1 MGIYHRPGKL
11 KDALAVLATT
21 GARPVAGCTD
31 VFAATEAQDL
41 RGEVLDVTRIEG
53 LRGISETASGWRIGA
68 ATTWRD
74 IVDARLP
81 CAFDM
86 LQQAARE
93 VGGAQVQNAG
103 TVAGNICN
111 ASPAADGMPP
121 LLALGAQVEVASEKR
136 GVHVVELE
144 QFVTGPREIVL
155 RSDELVSA
163 ILIPSNSV
171 RGHSRFLKLGA
182 RKHLVISIAMAAVRL
197 AVENGTIT
205 DAAISVGACGP
216 VAIRAATLEKALIGA
231 STESADQLVSLALL
245 DDALAPISDV
255 RGDAAYREAAALELV
270 QRAIADVLEQ
280 VP

>member
-21 GARPVAGCTD
+21 GAQTVAGCTD

-41 RGEVLDVTRIEG
+41 RGDVLDVTAIEG

-81 CAFDM
+81 RAFDM
-86 LQQAARE
+86 LQQAACE

-121 LLALGAQVEVASEKR
+121 LLALDAQVELVSETGAR
-136 GVHVVELE
+136 VVDLAR
-144 QFVTGPREIVL
+144 FVTGPRKTVL
-155 RSDELVSA
+155 RSGELVSA
-163 ILIPSNSV
+163 VLIPSKSV

-182 RKHLVISIAMAAVRL
+182 RKHLVISIAMVAVRL
-197 AVENGTIT
+197 AVEEGEIT
-205 DAAISVGACGP
+205 DAAICVGACGP
-216 VAIRAATLEKALIGA
+216 VAKRASTLEKALVGA
-231 STESADQLVSLALL
+231 SSEGADQLVSPVLL
-245 DDALAPISDV
+245 EDVLAPISDV
-255 RGDAAYREAAALELV
+255 RGDAVYREAAAQELV

>member
-21 GARPVAGCTD
+21 GAQTVAGCTD

-41 RGEVLDVTRIEG
+41 RGDVLDVTAIKG
-53 LRGISETASGWRIGA
+53 LRGISKNASDWRIGA

-81 CAFDM
+81 RAFDM
-86 LQQAARE
+86 LKQAACE

-136 GVHVVELE
+136 GVRVVDLA
-144 QFVTGPREIVL
+144 QFVTGPRETVL

-163 ILIPSNSV
+163 VLVPSNSV

-182 RKHLVISIAMAAVRL
+182 RKHLVISIAMVAVRL
-197 AVENGTIT
+197 AVDEGEIT

-216 VAIRAATLEKALIGA
+216 VAKRAAALEKALVGA
-231 STESADQLVSLALL
+231 SSEGADQLVSPALL
-245 DDALAPISDV
+245 EDVLAPISDV
-255 RGDAAYREAAALELV
+255 RGDAVYREAAAQELV

>member
-41 RGEVLDVTRIEG
+41 RGDMLDVTAIEG

-68 ATTWRD
+68 TTTWRD
-74 IVDARLP
+74 IADARLP
-81 CAFDM
+81 RAFNM
-86 LQQAARE
+86 LQQAACE

-121 LLALGAQVEVASEKR
+121 LLALDAQVEVVSKR
-136 GVHVVELE
+136 GERVVDLT
-144 QFVTGPREIVL
+144 QFVTGPRENVL

-163 ILIPSNSV
+163 VLVPSNSV

-182 RKHLVISIAMAAVRL
+182 RKHLVISIAMVAVRL
-197 AVENGTIT
+197 VVEEGKIT
-205 DAAISVGACGP
+205 DAAICVGACGP
-216 VAIRAATLEKALIGA
+216 VARRASALEKALIGA
-231 STESADQLVSLALL
+231 SSEDADQLVSPALL
-245 DDALAPISDV
+245 KDVLAPISDV
-255 RGDAAYREAAALELV
+255 RGDAAYRETAALELV
-270 QRAIADVLEQ
+270 QRAIVDVLEQ

>member
-21 GARPVAGCTD
+21 GAQTVAGCTD

-41 RGEVLDVTRIEG
+41 RGDVLDVTAIEG
-53 LRGISETASGWRIGA
+53 LRGISENTSGWRIGA

-81 CAFDM
+81 RAFDM
-86 LQQAARE
+86 LQQAACE

-136 GVHVVELE
+136 GVRVVDLA
-144 QFVTGPREIVL
+144 QFVTGPRETVL

-163 ILIPSNSV
+163 VLVPSNSV

-182 RKHLVISIAMAAVRL
+182 RKHLVISIAMVAVRL
-197 AVENGTIT
+197 AVEEGEIT
-205 DAAISVGACGP
+205 DAAICVGACGP
-216 VAIRAATLEKALIGA
+216 VAKRASTLEKALVGA
-231 STESADQLVSLALL
+231 SSEGADQLVSPVLL
-245 DDALAPISDV
+245 EDVLAPISDV
-255 RGDAAYREAAALELV
+255 RGDAVYREAAAQELV

>member
-41 RGEVLDVTRIEG
+41 RGDMLDVTAIEG

-68 ATTWRD
+68 TTTWRD
-74 IVDARLP
+74 IADARLP
-81 CAFDM
+81 RAVNM
-86 LQQAARE
+86 LQQAACE

-121 LLALGAQVEVASEKR
+121 LLALDAQVEVVSKR
-136 GVHVVELE
+136 GERVVDLT
-144 QFVTGPREIVL
+144 QFVTGPRENVL

-163 ILIPSNSV
+163 VLVPSNSV

-182 RKHLVISIAMAAVRL
+182 RKHLVISIAMVAVRL
-197 AVENGTIT
+197 VVEEGKIT
-205 DAAISVGACGP
+205 DAAICVGACGP
-216 VAIRAATLEKALIGA
+216 VARRASALEKALIGA
-231 STESADQLVSLALL
+231 SSEDADQLVSPALL
-245 DDALAPISDV
+245 KDVLAPISDV
-255 RGDAAYREAAALELV
+255 RGDAAYRETAALELV
-270 QRAIADVLEQ
+270 QRAIVDVLEQ

>member
-31 VFAATEAQDL
+31 VFAATEAQNLGGD
-41 RGEVLDVTRIEG
+41 VLDVTAIEG

-74 IVDARLP
+74 IVDVRLP
-81 CAFDM
+81 RAFDM

-121 LLALGAQVEVASEKR
+121 LLALDAQIELVSER
-136 GVHVVELE
+136 GLRVLDLA
-144 QFVTGPREIVL
+144 QFVTGPRETVL

-163 ILIPSNSV
+163 ILLPSKSA

-182 RKHLVISIAMAAVRL
+182 RKHLVISIAMVAVRL
-197 AVENGTIT
+197 AVEEGEIT
-205 DAAISVGACGP
+205 DAAICVGACGP
-216 VAIRAATLEKALIGA
+216 VAKRASALETSLVGA
-231 STESADQLVSLALL
+231 SREGADQLVRPALL
-245 DDALAPISDV
+245 KDVLAPISDV
-255 RGDAAYREAAALELV
+255 RGDAAYREAAALEIV
-270 QRAIADVLEQ
+270 QRSIVDVLEQ

>member
-11 KDALAVLATT
+11 KDALAILATT

-41 RGEVLDVTRIEG
+41 RGDVLDVTAIEG
-53 LRGISETASGWRIGA
+53 LRGIFETASGWRIGA

-74 IVDARLP
+74 IVHARLP
-81 CAFDM
+81 RAFDM
-86 LQQAARE
+86 LQQAACE

-121 LLALGAQVEVASEKR
+121 LLTLDAQVELVSER
-136 GVHVVELE
+136 GERVVDLA
-144 QFVTGPREIVL
+144 QFVTGPRETVL
-155 RSDELVSA
+155 QSDELVSA
-163 ILIPSNSV
+163 VLIPSKSV
-171 RGHSRFLKLGA
+171 HGHSRFLKLGA
-182 RKHLVISIAMAAVRL
+182 RKHLVISIAMVAVRL
-197 AVENGTIT
+197 AVEDGKIT
-205 DAAISVGACGP
+205 DAAICVGACGP
-216 VAIRAATLEKALIGA
+216 VAKRASALETALIGTSA
-231 STESADQLVSLALL
+231 EGADQLVSPAHLK
-245 DDALAPISDV
+245 DVLAPISDV

>member
-21 GARPVAGCTD
+21 GAQPVAGCTD

-41 RGEVLDVTRIEG
+41 RGDVLDVTAIEG
-53 LRGISETASGWRIGA
+53 LRGISETASGWSIGA
-68 ATTWRD
+68 ATTWREIID
-74 IVDARLP
+74 TRLP
-81 CAFDM
+81 RAFDM
-86 LQQAARE
+86 LQQAACE

-121 LLALGAQVEVASEKR
+121 LLALDAR
-136 GVHVVELE
+136 VELVSVHGVRVVDLA
-144 QFVTGPREIVL
+144 QFVTGPRETVL

-163 ILIPSNSV
+163 ILIPANSV

-182 RKHLVISIAMAAVRL
+182 RKHLVISIAMVAVRL
-197 AVENGTIT
+197 AVEEGEIT
-205 DAAISVGACGP
+205 DAAICAGACGP
-216 VAIRAATLEKALIGA
+216 VAKRASALEKALIGA
-231 STESADQLVSLALL
+231 SAKGADQLVNPALL
-245 DDALAPISDV
+245 DGVLAPISDV
-255 RGDAAYREAAALELV
+255 RGDAGYREAAALELV

-280 VP
+280 FP